1 MITYFP
7 NPYPDEL
14 FYSMLARYY
23 TKSGYLAYTF
33 AAEELFS
40 NKTSKPRIEF
50 INPLSETAFKI
61 ITDIIPFRKIIE
73 NHTMFSYYTRFLP
86 LERRKEAYQALL
98 NMQSDYYKYL
108 CIPKDNQIQ
117 HLKYCPLCAD
127 VDRNKYG
134 ETYWHRIHQ
143 FKEIDICPDH
153 HCLLI
158 DSDIIISGKGT
169 PSLITAEEAI
179 PVHNDVIYCI
189 DNLKCK
195 IADYMSCVFN
205 MELDFI
211 SKVGIGDFLHSKMEN
226 TKYLSLRGE
235 QRNMTLLYS
244 DFCKYYADIERQPEE
259 WKLQKIFNNRR
270 YKLYEICLL
279 ALFLNVPY
287 NELQFLKL
295 PRTTQYQIFDS
306 KITELHN
313 NGLNYAQISRELNA
327 SYIVVKSIGE
337 NRYKNFRK

>member
-1 MITYFP
+1 MIIYFP

-61 ITDIIPFRKIIE
+61 ITDIIPFKKIIE
-73 NHTMFSYYTRFLP
+73 NHTMFPYYTRFLP

-127 VDRNKYG
+127 ADRNKYG

-153 HCLLI
+153 HCLLT

-169 PSLITAEEAI
+169 PSLITAEEAV

-205 MELDFI
+205 MEGNKQELKT
-211 SKVGIGDFLHSKMEN
+211 SRY
-226 TKYLSLRGE
+226 TKKK
-235 QRNMTLLYS
+235 Q
-244 DFCKYYADIERQPEE
+244 CK
-259 WKLQKIFNNRR
+259 
-270 YKLYEICLL
+270 
-279 ALFLNVPY
+279 
-287 NELQFLKL
+287 
-295 PRTTQYQIFDS
+295 
-306 KITELHN
+306 
-313 NGLNYAQISRELNA
+313 
-327 SYIVVKSIGE
+327 
-337 NRYKNFRK
+337 